1 MATIKDIADLAGVSR
16 GTVDRVLNNR
26 GAVNSQTAE
35 KIMEIV
41 RALDYRPNKAG
52 TALAAQKK
60 KYRIGVILFSEHN
73 PFFDEVMEGV
83 RRKAAELQDY
93 GITTITR
100 RVEFDAKAQ
109 LLAIDELTEAGIHGL
124 MLAPYNHMCIQRKI
138 DELVT
143 AQIPVVTVNTDIDG
157 SRRMAYVGS
166 DYFRGGCTAAGLF
179 SLMTAGEVRLGII
192 TGSSN
197 ILCHTERIAGLKNTL
212 EASYPRIRIA
222 EILENHDDEFESY
235 TLTGQLLRRRPDI
248 GALFFAAAGVH
259 GGCRAVEES
268 GLRPSNILCH
278 TERIAGLKNTL
289 EASYPRIRIAE
300 ILENHDDEFESYTL
314 TGQLLRR
321 RPDIGALFF
330 AAAGVHGG
338 CRAVEESGLRPKI
351 ITFDEVPTTL
361 EMLRKGVISATISQ
375 QPHRQGARSLDLLF
389 EYLTSGTVP
398 AQERYFVEHSI
409 RIRENYD

>member
-179 SLMTAGEVRLGII
+179 SLMTAGEVKLGII

-235 TLTGQLLRRRPDI
+235 TLTGQLLRRHPDI
-248 GALFFAAAGVH
+248 
-259 GGCRAVEES
+259 
-268 GLRPSNILCH
+268 
-278 TERIAGLKNTL
+278 
-289 EASYPRIRIAE
+289 
-300 ILENHDDEFESYTL
+300 D
-314 TGQLLRR
+314 
-321 RPDIGALFF
+321 ALFF

-398 AQERYFVEHSI
+398 AQEQYFVEHSI